1 MQPSFYLKIYP
12 GFDNPDQLLLYSTK
26 KASLLLLAQAAWQDL
41 AAGNLAAGPA
51 ATLERLQMIVP
62 DREAEKR
69 AMLALLDEQNPR
81 NKGLHIIV
89 VLNLDC
95 NFACPYCFEE
105 GVKGDL
111 YMTEAT
117 AARLLAFIKEQ
128 WRDDKETLRLDFYG
142 GEPLLSPDLIASI
155 SRPVKS
161 FIEGKGG
168 KYFFTLVTNG
178 SLLTRQ
184 AAEKLA
190 PLGLANVKV
199 TLDGP
204 AAVHNHSRPF
214 KSGAGSFDAIV
225 RNIKAVCDLVQVG
238 IGGNFT
244 RDNYEEFPLLL
255 DYLMVEGL
263 TPAQVGQIK
272 FDPVMQQPQNGSVSV
287 EHTGGCLSINE
298 PWIIEAEALLREAI
312 LKRGYKTSKPAPL
325 ACMIETRD
333 AYVVNYDGSIYKCPG
348 FLGKKEFAVGSLET
362 GVGDYA
368 AAFKLGIY
376 KNPEC
381 AACEYLPLCF
391 GGCRYMAYV
400 REGNFDKVDCKRAYL
415 DASLER
421 LIKQDIKYRL
431 QK

>member
-1 MQPSFYLKIYP
+1 MQPSFYLKTYS
-12 GFDNPDQLLLYSTK
+12 GCDNADQLLLFSTK
-26 KASLLLLAQAAWQDL
+26 KASLLLLEQTAWQAL

-51 ATLERLQMIVP
+51 ATLEKLQMIVP

-69 AMLALLDEQNPR
+69 AMLALVDTQNPR

-117 AARLLAFIKEQ
+117 AERLLAFIKEQ
-128 WRDDKETLRLDFYG
+128 WREDKETLRLDFYG
-142 GEPLLSPDLIASI
+142 GEPLLSLDLIASI

-161 FIEGKGG
+161 FIEDKGG

-184 AAEKLA
+184 AAARLA
-190 PLGLANVKV
+190 PLGLTHVKV

-204 AAVHNHSRPF
+204 APIHNRSRPF

-225 RNIKAVCDLVQVG
+225 RNIKAVCDLVKVG

-244 RDNYEEFPLLL
+244 HDNYEEFPLLL
-255 DYLMVEGL
+255 DYLVAEGL
-263 TPAQVGQIK
+263 TPAQVGRIK
-272 FDPVMQQPQNGSVSV
+272 FDPVMRQPQNGGVAV
-287 EHTGGCLSINE
+287 EYTGCLSINE
-298 PWIIEAEALLREAI
+298 PWIIEAEALLREEI

-325 ACMIETRD
+325 VCMIETTA
-333 AYVVNYDGSIYKCPG
+333 AYVVNYDGTLYKCPA
-348 FLGKKEFAVGSLET
+348 FIGKKEFAVGSLET

-368 AAFKLGIY
+368 AAHKLGIY

-400 REGNFDKVDCKRAYL
+400 REGNLDKLDCKRAYL

>member
-12 GFDNPDQLLLYSTK
+12 SFDNPAQLLLYSTK
-26 KASLLLLAQAAWQDL
+26 KASLLLLERATWQAL
-41 AAGNLAAGPA
+41 VEGNLAAGPA

-69 AMLALLDEQNPR
+69 AMLALIDEQNPR

-105 GVKGDL
+105 GVKGSL
-111 YMTEAT
+111 YMSAMT
-117 AARLLAFIKEQ
+117 AARLFAFIKDQ
-128 WRDDKETLRLDFYG
+128 WRADKETLRVDFYG
-142 GEPLLSPDLIASI
+142 GEPLLSLELIESI
-155 SRPVKS
+155 SQPVKS
-161 FIEGKGG
+161 FIAGKGG
-168 KYFFTLVTNG
+168 KYFSTLVTNG

-184 AAEKLA
+184 VAEKLV
-190 PLGLANVKV
+190 PLGLTNVKV

-204 AAVHNHSRPF
+204 AEVHNRSRPF

-225 RNIKAVCDLVQVG
+225 RNIKAVCDLVKVG

-255 DYLMVEGL
+255 DYLAAEGL
-263 TPAQVGQIK
+263 TPDQVAQVK
-272 FDPVMQQPQNGSVSV
+272 FDPVMQQPQSGSVTV

-298 PWIIEAEALLREAI
+298 PWIIEAEALLREEL
-312 LKRGYKTSKPAPL
+312 LKRGYKTSKPAPM

-333 AYVVNYDGSIYKCPG
+333 SYVVNYDGVIYKCPA
-348 FLGKKEFAVGSLET
+348 FIGKKEFAVGSLET

-368 AAFKLGIY
+368 AALKLGIY

>member
-12 GFDNPDQLLLYSTK
+12 GSDSPDQLLLFSTK

-51 ATLERLQMIVP
+51 ATLEKLQMIVP

-69 AMLALLDEQNPR
+69 AMLALVDTQNPR

-117 AARLLAFIKEQ
+117 AERLLAFIKEQ
-128 WRDDKETLRLDFYG
+128 WREDKETLRLDFYG
-142 GEPLLSPDLIASI
+142 GEPLLSLDLIASI

-161 FIEGKGG
+161 FIEDKGG

-184 AAEKLA
+184 AAARLA
-190 PLGLANVKV
+190 PLGLTHVKV

-204 AAVHNHSRPF
+204 APIHNRSRPF

-225 RNIKAVCDLVQVG
+225 RNIKAVCDLVKVG

-244 RDNYEEFPLLL
+244 HDNYEEFPLLL
-255 DYLMVEGL
+255 DYLVAEGL
-263 TPAQVGQIK
+263 TPAQVGRIK
-272 FDPVMQQPQNGSVSV
+272 FDPVMRQPQNGGVAV
-287 EHTGGCLSINE
+287 EYTGCLSINE
-298 PWIIEAEALLREAI
+298 PWIIEAEALLREEI

-325 ACMIETRD
+325 VCMIETTA
-333 AYVVNYDGSIYKCPG
+333 AYVVNYDGTLYKCPA
-348 FLGKKEFAVGSLET
+348 FIGKKEFAVGSLET

-368 AAFKLGIY
+368 AAHKLGIY

-400 REGNFDKVDCKRAYL
+400 REGNLDKLDCKRAYL